1 MIPGYG
7 MGRVWAGSG
16 SEVGMEGGREGR
28 VGDCF
33 PVRCRINRG
42 GVVRVRWRG
51 GGVLEGGVQGFSGV
65 GSRVGIG
72 RGYPPGG
79 FRGIGVENRDS
90 GIGESGNR
98 EIGKSG
104 NRESKG
110 LKGNGANSFI
120 VKRRSVRGVGGVG
133 GLT

>member
-1 MIPGYG
+1 MGY
-7 MGRVWAGSG
+7 
-16 SEVGMEGGREGR
+16 
-28 VGDCF
+28 CF

-42 GVVRVRWRG
+42 GVAGFG
-51 GGVLEGGVQGFSGV
+51 GGVGVVKWGGVQGFSGV

-72 RGYPPGG
+72 RGYPSGG

-120 VKRRSVRGVGGVG
+120 VKG
-133 GLT
+133 